1 MAGFT
6 RRAWMKGA
14 SSLALLH
21 AAENMAPNMAL
32 ALNASLPILDAH
44 IHLFDPT
51 RPEGVPWPE
60 KSDAVIYKPALPER
74 YRKIAAPHG
83 VVGAIAVEASPW
95 VSDNDWV
102 LGVVARNP
110 IMVGMVGDLDP
121 MTESFPRDLER
132 LHANPFFLGIRYGNL
147 WKRDL
152 SSGVN
157 NPAVIANLKLVAEAG
172 LVMDSANPDPALI
185 AGLVR
190 LTDRVPDLRIVID
203 HLPQAE
209 PPTDLAVHKAYIG
222 HLRALAQHPHV
233 YVKGSEVL
241 RQVDGRVPREL
252 AFYQER
258 LDAVWEIFGED
269 RLIYGSDWPN
279 SDHLA
284 DYAGTLEIIRSF
296 VVRKGDRAMGKF
308 FWRNSQAA
316 YRWKPRLPE
325 QNLSA

>member
-1 MAGFT
+1 
-6 RRAWMKGA
+6 
-14 SSLALLH
+14 
-21 AAENMAPNMAL
+21 MAPAL
-32 ALNASLPILDAH
+32 RSSLPILDAH

-51 RPEGVPWPE
+51 RAEGVPWPE

-74 YRKIAAPHG
+74 YRAISAPYG

-110 IMVGMVGDLDP
+110 VMVGMVGDLDP
-121 MTESFPRDLER
+121 TAETFPHEFER

-152 SSGVN
+152 STGVN
-157 NPAVIANLKLVAEAG
+157 NPAVIANLKLIAEAG

-185 AGLVR
+185 AGLAR
-190 LTDRVPDLRIVID
+190 LADRVPDLRIVID
-203 HLPQAE
+203 HLPQTE
-209 PPTDLAVHKAYIG
+209 PPTDPAVHKTYNS
-222 HLRALAQHPHV
+222 HLRILAQHPHV

-241 RQVDGRVPREL
+241 RQVDGRVSQEL

-258 LDAVWEIFGED
+258 LDAIWEIFGED

-284 DYAGTLEIIRSF
+284 DYAGTLGIIRSF
-296 VVRKGDRAMGKF
+296 VARKGAAAMGKF

-325 QNLSA
+325 QKLPA